1 MTCRR
6 GGVLLPCA
14 PVRNVRR
21 KPMKKVYP
29 ALLAPDERGYFIRV
43 PDVSG
48 CITTGRT
55 IEETLDNV
63 RDALA
68 GCLCVLED
76 VGQPLPEPS
85 EPAAIADGK
94 STVVLI
100 DVDLLKYRQE
110 TDTRAVRKNV
120 SLPAWMSF
128 MADKQGI
135 NCSQLLQKALK
146 KELQL
151 T

>member
-1 MTCRR
+1 MRR
-6 GGVLLPCA
+6 
-14 PVRNVRR
+14 
-21 KPMKKVYP
+21 VYP
-29 ALLAPDERGYFIRV
+29 ALLEPIESGGFAIRV

-48 CITTGRT
+48 CVTTGRDL
-55 IEETLDNV
+55 EETLDNI

-85 EPAAIADGK
+85 APSAIADDQA
-94 STVVLI
+94 TVVLV
-100 DVDLLKYRQE
+100 DVDLLEYRKE
-110 TDTRAVRKNV
+110 TDTKAVRKNV
-120 SLPAWMSF
+120 SMPAWMSY
-128 MADKQGI
+128 MADKRGV
-135 NCSQLLQKALK
+135 NCSQVLQDALM

>member
-1 MTCRR
+1 
-6 GGVLLPCA
+6 
-14 PVRNVRR
+14 
-21 KPMKKVYP
+21 MKKVYP
-29 ALLAPDERGYFIRV
+29 ALLKQTESGDFFMRV

-55 IEETLDNV
+55 LGEALDNI

-85 EPAAIADGK
+85 SPSAVADDQA
-94 STVVLI
+94 TVVLV
-100 DVDLLKYRQE
+100 DVDLLEYRKE

-120 SLPAWMSF
+120 SMPAWLSYL
-128 MADKQGI
+128 ADKRGM
-135 NCSQLLQKALK
+135 NCSQILQDALK
-146 KELQL
+146 RELQIA
-151 T
+151 